1 MFKFFRKYNKYI
13 LAVGGTLLLI
23 MFLINVPF
31 ESLIGGMG
39 AERATW
45 ATVGPDGEEITNAD
59 LRRLHRELQLH
70 QAVGVQI
77 GTPDKL
83 DRPEYWYL
91 LVREADEAGLVPV
104 ANLGM
109 LGVPRENI
117 AALCATTGESEDFV
131 LETLAKVDGVR
142 RLMQSSLGGGRWSDR
157 RLKHEAQRSFLRV
170 TVQPVV
176 IEARPPADPPHFS
189 DDELKQQ
196 LDKYADLVPGEG
208 DAGFG
213 YRLPDRA
220 KLEWLA
226 VPADSVRTTIEQSG
240 KLDAVA
246 LRKHWRQ
253 HAAKFG
259 PPQADAD
266 VPESVR
272 ADYLS
277 ELVGKTLDDI
287 AKDAGDQLRI
297 DRRGLAQRG
306 GYFEIPEGW
315 TGRSFQDLALDLQKN
330 YGIPLPEYQATG
342 DRWLTNEDLAELPG
356 IATAASDKFGDRPIG
371 LPDLVMAARELQGS
385 STIPMQAGIAGPVL
399 RGNDRSVYIFRI
411 TAADKSRPPRD
422 LDEIRDR
429 VVADLSKL
437 AAYRELVAQAEE
449 IRSQAISEGMLAT
462 AIAHGTTVG
471 RNVSFSLNN
480 AATASFP
487 GLGPSK
493 EAAEVII
500 DRAIALPADKPLAE
514 LPETDLVAVVPVE
527 RKLAL
532 LVSRLVDRTPVT
544 AETYRSYVD
553 RGTVQAQLLNAE
565 ITGDTAFWDA
575 FKYAALAQ
583 RHSFKFAEAGAEAEA
598 DADATPIQPVPAQAG
613 N

>member
-1 MFKFFRKYNKYI
+1 MFKLLRKYNKYI

-23 MFLINVPF
+23 TFLISVPI
-31 ESLIGGMG
+31 ESLLGGMG

-45 ATVGPDGEEITNAD
+45 ATVGPDGQEVTNAD
-59 LRRLHRELQLH
+59 LRRLHRELQLL
-70 QAVGVQI
+70 QAVGAQLS
-77 GTPDKL
+77 TPEKF

-91 LVREADEAGLVPV
+91 LVREADEAGLVP
-104 ANLGM
+104 AASLGTV
-109 LGVPRENI
+109 GVPQENI
-117 AALCATTGESEDFV
+117 TALCAATGESEDFV
-131 LETLAKVDGVR
+131 LATLAKVDGVR

-157 RLKHEAQRSFLRV
+157 RLKREAQRSFLRV
-170 TVQPVV
+170 TVQPIV
-176 IEARPPADPPHFS
+176 IEAKPPAEPPHFS

-196 LDKYADLVPGEG
+196 LDTYAELVPGEG
-208 DAGFG
+208 ETGFG

-226 VPADSVRTTIEQSG
+226 VPAESVRTTIEQSG

-253 HAAKFG
+253 HAARFG
-259 PPQADAD
+259 APQGDAD
-266 VPESVR
+266 VPDSVR
-272 ADYLS
+272 ADFLS
-277 ELVGKTLDDI
+277 ELVAKTLDDI

-297 DRRGLAQRG
+297 DRRGLSQRG
-306 GYFEIPEGW
+306 GYFEIPDGW

-330 YGIPLPEYQATG
+330 YGIPLPEYEATG
-342 DRWLTNEDLAELPG
+342 DRWLTDADLAELPG
-356 IATAASDKFGDRPIG
+356 VGTATSDKFGDRPIG
-371 LPDLVMAARELQGS
+371 LPELVMAARELQGS
-385 STIPMQAGIAGPVL
+385 STIPMQVGIAGPVL
-399 RGNDRSVYIFRI
+399 RGIDRSVYLFRI

-422 LDEIRDR
+422 LDEVRDR

-449 IRSQAISEGMLAT
+449 IRSQAVSEGMLAT
-462 AIAHGTTVG
+462 AIAHGTTLG
-471 RNVSFSLNN
+471 RNVSFSLNT

-514 LPETDLVAVVPVE
+514 VPETDLIVVVPVE

-544 AETYRSYVD
+544 EETYRSFVE

-583 RHSFKFAEAGAEAEA
+583 RHAFKFAEVGASA
-598 DADATPIQPVPAQAG
+598 DADTPVQPVPAKAG